1 MPLESQRGGDT
12 NVVLRSRV
20 SGHRRKRCGQP
31 LGEDG
36 AQSYGDVWSCEIDGI
51 GCGYGCESS
60 FIREWWTARIRNSD
74 RRDNNNVTQA
84 RSVSLSQYKS
94 REWGMTFEYPSYPQF
109 TQYFTVPSS
118 LQPGSYLV
126 YVSDELG
133 KSNEVGVIVVEAK

>member
-51 GCGYGCESS
+51 GCGCGCESS

-74 RRDNNNVTQA
+74 RSRQQQRHAGEVC
-84 RSVSLSQYKS
+84 KS
-94 REWGMTFEYPSYPQF
+94 IAIQEQGMGVTFEYPSYPQF

>member
-1 MPLESQRGGDT
+1 MIKPSSAAPAKACSARSICRFLATVPQLGPDLRSSQSVHCRTDLAMPLESQRGGDT

-74 RRDNNNVTQA
+74 R
-84 RSVSLSQYKS
+84 S
-94 REWGMTFEYPSYPQF
+94 
-109 TQYFTVPSS
+109 
-118 LQPGSYLV
+118 
-126 YVSDELG
+126 
-133 KSNEVGVIVVEAK
+133 